1 MKKQPKIDGFFK
13 RKQIEVTSSVPEAD
27 YNIETIAYE
36 NRSGSPRIETIDNEV
51 DISTLERDP
60 GLRPQIWNYP
70 INQRD
75 EIRRAYINVGP
86 YQPML
91 SKYPK
96 SGSVTHQ
103 RSFQSSW
110 FKLFPSWLE
119 YSPVKDAAFCLPCY
133 LFNKPSGH
141 SGKNAFTLEGFQS
154 WKKVRDG
161 KNCSFLNHEGK
172 DPNSPHKIAEISCLD
187 LMNQSQHIQKVVENY
202 SSQQIADNRLR
213 LKATIEAVRWL
224 AFQGCSFRGH
234 DEKKNSINRGNFLQ
248 MLEILAAY
256 NEKVAGVI
264 LDKAPKNASYTS
276 PQIQKEILHVFSTK
290 VKKAICEEIG
300 ESKFCIIVDEA
311 RDESKREQMAI
322 VLRFVDKEGL
332 IQERFFGLVHVSDTE
347 ALTLKKGI
355 YSILSYNSLNIQNI
369 RGQGYDG
376 ASNMRGEWNGLQALI
391 LNDCLYAYYV
401 HCLAHRLQLALI
413 ASSREVIHVHHF
425 FTKLTSIVNI
435 VGASCKRNDE
445 LKNAQAA
452 EIEHMIAI
460 DELETGKGMNQIGT
474 LQRAGD
480 TRWGSHLKSITS
492 LVNMFSATC
501 IVLINII
508 DNGTTYSQRGDAD
521 AAYEAMT
528 SYEFIFILH
537 LMKELM
543 EITNDLC
550 QALQCQS
557 QDIINA
563 MNLVSSTKA
572 LIQELRDDGWDS
584 LLTKVN
590 SFCEARNIDI
600 LDMSA
605 RYVARRGRARHQQ
618 DDFTIKHYYMIDIF
632 YATIDSQLQELNSR
646 FSDQT
651 TELLIMGSALDP
663 REVNKS
669 FRIDDICQLVD
680 KFYPQDFEDH
690 EKIGLRRQL
699 QHFESDVVRL
709 PEFKNLSTIS
719 DLSQWMVT
727 TRRSTTYPLVYRV
740 VVLVLT
746 LPIST
751 ATAERSFSA
760 MRIVKT
766 RLRNKMEDEFL
777 TDSLIMYIEREIAEK
792 FSVDSI
798 IDGFRDMKERRVLF

>member
-1 MKKQPKIDGFFK
+1 
-13 RKQIEVTSSVPEAD
+13 
-27 YNIETIAYE
+27 
-36 NRSGSPRIETIDNEV
+36 
-51 DISTLERDP
+51 
-60 GLRPQIWNYP
+60 
-70 INQRD
+70 
-75 EIRRAYINVGP
+75 
-86 YQPML
+86 
-91 SKYPK
+91 
-96 SGSVTHQ
+96 
-103 RSFQSSW
+103 
-110 FKLFPSWLE
+110 
-119 YSPVKDAAFCLPCY
+119 
-133 LFNKPSGH
+133 
-141 SGKNAFTLEGFQS
+141 
-154 WKKVRDG
+154 
-161 KNCSFLNHEGK
+161 
-172 DPNSPHKIAEISCLD
+172 
-187 LMNQSQHIQKVVENY
+187 
-202 SSQQIADNRLR
+202 
-213 LKATIEAVRWL
+213 
-224 AFQGCSFRGH
+224 
-234 DEKKNSINRGNFLQ
+234 
-248 MLEILAAY
+248 
-256 NEKVAGVI
+256 
-264 LDKAPKNASYTS
+264 
-276 PQIQKEILHVFSTK
+276 
-290 VKKAICEEIG
+290 
-300 ESKFCIIVDEA
+300 
-311 RDESKREQMAI
+311 
-322 VLRFVDKEGL
+322 
-332 IQERFFGLVHVSDTE
+332 
-347 ALTLKKGI
+347 
-355 YSILSYNSLNIQNI
+355 
-369 RGQGYDG
+369 
-376 ASNMRGEWNGLQALI
+376 
-391 LNDCLYAYYV
+391 
-401 HCLAHRLQLALI
+401 
-413 ASSREVIHVHHF
+413 
-425 FTKLTSIVNI
+425 
-435 VGASCKRNDE
+435 
-445 LKNAQAA
+445 
-452 EIEHMIAI
+452 
-460 DELETGKGMNQIGT
+460 MNQIGT

-508 DNGTTYSQRGDAD
+508 DNGTTYSQRGDVD

-528 SYEFIFILH
+528 SYEFVFILH
-537 LMKELM
+537 LMKEVM

-600 LDMSA
+600 LDMNA

-746 LPIST
+746 LPVST

>member
-1 MKKQPKIDGFFK
+1 MKKQPRIDGFFK
-13 RKQIEVTSSVPEAD
+13 RKHTEISAVISSVPD
-27 YNIETIAYE
+27 SNIETVASE
-36 NRSGSPRIETIDNEV
+36 NRSESPRIETTDNEV
-51 DISTLERDP
+51 DNSSLERDP

-70 INQRD
+70 VNQRD
-75 EIRRAYINVGP
+75 EIRRAYINAGP
-86 YQPML
+86 YQPIL

-187 LMNQSQHIQKVVENY
+187 LMNQSQHLQKVVENY

-213 LKATIEAVRWL
+213 LKATIEAVR
-224 AFQGCSFRGH
+224 
-234 DEKKNSINRGNFLQ
+234 
-248 MLEILAAY
+248 
-256 NEKVAGVI
+256 
-264 LDKAPKNASYTS
+264 
-276 PQIQKEILHVFSTK
+276 
-290 VKKAICEEIG
+290 
-300 ESKFCIIVDEA
+300 
-311 RDESKREQMAI
+311 
-322 VLRFVDKEGL
+322 
-332 IQERFFGLVHVSDTE
+332 
-347 ALTLKKGI
+347 
-355 YSILSYNSLNIQNI
+355 
-369 RGQGYDG
+369 GQGYDG

-391 LNDCLYAYYV
+391 LNDCSYAYYV

-474 LQRAGD
+474 LQRA
-480 TRWGSHLKSITS
+480 
-492 LVNMFSATC
+492 
-501 IVLINII
+501 
-508 DNGTTYSQRGDAD
+508 
-521 AAYEAMT
+521 
-528 SYEFIFILH
+528 
-537 LMKELM
+537 ELM

-590 SFCEARNIDI
+590 FFCEARNIDI
-600 LDMSA
+600 LDMNA

-632 YATIDSQLQELNSR
+632 YAAIDSQLQELNSR

-651 TELLIMGSALDP
+651 TELLILGSALDP

-727 TRRSTTYPLVYRV
+727 TRRSMIYPLVYRV
-740 VVLVLT
+740 LVLVLT
-746 LPIST
+746 LPVST

-792 FSVDSI
+792 FSIDSI
-798 IDGFRDMKERRVLF
+798 IDDFRDMKEQRVLF

>member
-1 MKKQPKIDGFFK
+1 MAEMKKQPKIDGFFK
-13 RKQIEVTSSVPEAD
+13 RKHIEVTLSVPD

-36 NRSGSPRIETIDNEV
+36 NRSASPRIETTDNEV

-60 GLRPQIWNYP
+60 GIRPQIWNYP
-70 INQRD
+70 VNQRD

-86 YQPML
+86 YQPIL

-96 SGSVTHQ
+96 FGSVTHQ

-133 LFNKPSGH
+133 LFNKASGH

-213 LKATIEAVRWL
+213 LKATIEVVRWL
-224 AFQGCSFRGH
+224 AFQGCAFRGH

-276 PQIQKEILHVFSTK
+276 PQIQNEILHVFSTK

-300 ESKFCIIVDEA
+300 ESNFCIIVDEA

-347 ALTLKKGI
+347 ALTLKKEDKDMMV
-355 YSILSYNSLNIQNI
+355 Q
-369 RGQGYDG
+369 
-376 ASNMRGEWNGLQALI
+376 
-391 LNDCLYAYYV
+391 
-401 HCLAHRLQLALI
+401 
-413 ASSREVIHVHHF
+413 
-425 FTKLTSIVNI
+425 
-435 VGASCKRNDE
+435 RNDE

-460 DELETGKGMNQIGT
+460 DELETRKGMNEIGT

-480 TRWGSHLKSITS
+480 IRW
-492 LVNMFSATC
+492 
-501 IVLINII
+501 
-508 DNGTTYSQRGDAD
+508 DAD

-590 SFCEARNIDI
+590 SFCEAWNIDI
-600 LDMSA
+600 LDMNA

-618 DDFTIKHYYMIDIF
+618 DDFTIKHYYIIDIF

-646 FSDQT
+646 FSDQI

-663 REVNKS
+663 REMNKS

-727 TRRSTTYPLVYRV
+727 TRRSTTYPPVYRV

-792 FSVDSI
+792 FSVDLI
-798 IDGFRDMKERRVLF
+798 IDGFQDMKER

>member
-1 MKKQPKIDGFFK
+1 
-13 RKQIEVTSSVPEAD
+13 
-27 YNIETIAYE
+27 
-36 NRSGSPRIETIDNEV
+36 
-51 DISTLERDP
+51 
-60 GLRPQIWNYP
+60 
-70 INQRD
+70 
-75 EIRRAYINVGP
+75 
-86 YQPML
+86 
-91 SKYPK
+91 
-96 SGSVTHQ
+96 
-103 RSFQSSW
+103 
-110 FKLFPSWLE
+110 
-119 YSPVKDAAFCLPCY
+119 
-133 LFNKPSGH
+133 
-141 SGKNAFTLEGFQS
+141 
-154 WKKVRDG
+154 
-161 KNCSFLNHEGK
+161 
-172 DPNSPHKIAEISCLD
+172 
-187 LMNQSQHIQKVVENY
+187 
-202 SSQQIADNRLR
+202 
-213 LKATIEAVRWL
+213 
-224 AFQGCSFRGH
+224 
-234 DEKKNSINRGNFLQ
+234 
-248 MLEILAAY
+248 
-256 NEKVAGVI
+256 
-264 LDKAPKNASYTS
+264 
-276 PQIQKEILHVFSTK
+276 
-290 VKKAICEEIG
+290 
-300 ESKFCIIVDEA
+300 
-311 RDESKREQMAI
+311 
-322 VLRFVDKEGL
+322 
-332 IQERFFGLVHVSDTE
+332 
-347 ALTLKKGI
+347 
-355 YSILSYNSLNIQNI
+355 
-369 RGQGYDG
+369 
-376 ASNMRGEWNGLQALI
+376 MRGEWNGLQALI
-391 LNDCLYAYYV
+391 LNDCSYAYYV
-401 HCLAHRLQLALI
+401 HCLAHRLQLALV

-460 DELETGKGMNQIGT
+460 DELETRKGMNQIGT

-492 LVNMFSATC
+492 LVNMFSAIC

-528 SYEFIFILH
+528 SYEFVFILH

-600 LDMSA
+600 VDMNA
-605 RYVARRGRARHQQ
+605 RYVARR
-618 DDFTIKHYYMIDIF
+618 
-632 YATIDSQLQELNSR
+632 DSQLQELNSR

-651 TELLIMGSALDP
+651 TELLILGSALDP

-709 PEFKNLSTIS
+709 PELKNLSTIS

-740 VVLVLT
+740 VVLVLS
-746 LPIST
+746 LPVST

-792 FSVDSI
+792 FSIDSI
-798 IDGFRDMKERRVLF
+798 IDSFQDMKE

>member
-1 MKKQPKIDGFFK
+1 MDAQGEKPLALFPAKFQKI
-13 RKQIEVTSSVPEAD
+13 
-27 YNIETIAYE
+27 
-36 NRSGSPRIETIDNEV
+36 
-51 DISTLERDP
+51 DISTLERDL

-70 INQRD
+70 VNQRD
-75 EIRRAYINVGP
+75 EIRRAYINVGS
-86 YQPML
+86 YQPIL

-103 RSFQSSW
+103 CSFQSSW

-119 YSPVKDAAFCLPCY
+119 YSPVKDPAFCLPCY

-172 DPNSPHKIAEISCLD
+172 DPNSPHKIAEIS
-187 LMNQSQHIQKVVENY
+187 Y
-202 SSQQIADNRLR
+202 NRLR

-224 AFQGCSFRGH
+224 AFQGCAFRGH

-256 NEKVAGVI
+256 NEKVARVI
-264 LDKAPKNASYTS
+264 LDNAPKNASYTS

-290 VKKAICEEIG
+290 VKKAICEEIE

-332 IQERFFGLVHVSDTE
+332 IQERFFGLVHVLDTE

-355 YSILSYNSLNIQNI
+355 YSILSHNSLNIQNI

-391 LNDCLYAYYV
+391 LNDCPYAYYV

-435 VGASCKRNDE
+435 VGASCKHNDE

-474 LQRAGD
+474 LQRVGD
-480 TRWGSHLKSITS
+480 THWGSHLKSITS
-492 LVNMFSATC
+492 LVNMFSATR

-590 SFCEARNIDI
+590 SFCKARNIDI
-600 LDMSA
+600 LDMNA

-651 TELLIMGSALDP
+651 TEQLIIGSALDP
-663 REVNKS
+663 HEVNKS

-746 LPIST
+746 LSVST
-751 ATAERSFSA
+751 ATAELSFST

-777 TDSLIMYIEREIAEK
+777 IDSLIMYIEREIAEK
-792 FSVDSI
+792 FSIDSI
-798 IDGFRDMKERRVLF
+798 IDGF